1 MTFHVGIAV
10 RQIATKLWLR
20 KIAYT
25 LFKSTTNNSRIF
37 DKDGGIISR
46 LKTTRLNGITNG

>member
-1 MTFHVGIAV
+1 MRFHVGIAV
-10 RQIATKLWLR
+10 RQIAIELWLR
-20 KIAYT
+20 KIAHT
-25 LFKSTTNNSRIF
+25 LFKSTPNNSRIF